1 MTVSWLKWVRLGV
14 ALIFLWSWLPM
25 AAFWVVTHWSVFSFM
40 AGFCAA
46 TGLWNLIS
54 FAGEILRAYEIGR
67 IEKQ

>member
-1 MTVSWLKWVRLGV
+1 
-14 ALIFLWSWLPM
+14 M

-54 FAGEILRAYEIGR
+54 FAGEILREIELGR